1 METTKQTYK
10 ERIETLESDVLELK
24 KQVLKLELQQ
34 IENRKPL
41 TKGVNC
47 VYMRC
52 FNRRELWSTFRRIGE
67 YLGEEIQYKVYPD
80 KIDNNIHYVAFKTGD
95 NDFSELDKSYEF
107 LSGVYTNHKSNEH
120 RSYLFFSFKD
130 YEYIKNKYSFWFG
143 RNKDKKAFYEYFNAK
158 MKS

>member
-10 ERIETLESDVLELK
+10 ERIESLENDVLELK

-34 IENRKPL
+34 LENRKPMTTGL
-41 TKGVNC
+41 QAVF
-47 VYMRC
+47 MRC
-52 FNRRELWSTFRRIGE
+52 FNRNELWTTYKRIGN
-67 YLGEEIQYKVYPD
+67 YLGEEVFYKVYPD

-107 LSGVYTNHKSNEH
+107 LSGVYTDHKNNAN

-143 RNKDKKAFYEYFNAK
+143 KNKDKRAFYDYFNAK